1 MSKPGAKSAC
11 CCLQSCTHSRLISVA
26 SSVLM
31 CHVAADWLIT
41 RHRAS
46 LTALCACLEAL
57 PLLVH
62 GGLEL
67 PQNLYNVEDH
77 SKSADRYSYSALS
90 GLVCA
95 AQMRTALALH
105 EVGDSSP
112 YKADAFH
119 YFWPSA
125 VSRYREAVNLNAAL
139 CMLHYA
145 CCILHTISASGLLN
159 V

>member
-1 MSKPGAKSAC
+1 
-11 CCLQSCTHSRLISVA
+11 
-26 SSVLM
+26 M

-41 RHRAS
+41 RHTSS

-62 GGLEL
+62 GALEL
-67 PQNLYNVEDH
+67 PQNLHKVEDH
-77 SKSADRYSYSALS
+77 SKFADRYSYSALS

-95 AQMRTALALH
+95 AQMRAALALH
-105 EVGDSSP
+105 EVEDTSP

-125 VSRYREAVNLNAAL
+125 VSRYREAVNLNAAIY
-139 CMLHYA
+139 MLHLAYDLCFRVA
-145 CCILHTISASGLLN
+145 FN
-159 V
+159 M